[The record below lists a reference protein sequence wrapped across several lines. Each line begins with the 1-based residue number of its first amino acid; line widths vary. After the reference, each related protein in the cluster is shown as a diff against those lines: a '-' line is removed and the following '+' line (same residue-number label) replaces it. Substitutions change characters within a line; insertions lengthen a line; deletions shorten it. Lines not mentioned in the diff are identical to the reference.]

1 MTHIHEGRHVVV
13 VPLFDGVQSLT
24 VSGPTEVLA
33 RASSEDF
40 RYEVLTASYAGGPV
54 RSSSGL
60 LFVPD
65 RTLTDMADVDTLLV
79 PGVDGVPDVSPET
92 AAAIAALA
100 KRARRS
106 AAVCTG
112 AFLLADTGL
121 FDGRKIATHWQYAEE
136 LAARHPDVKVDA
148 RDTVVRDGPVTTAGG
163 VACGIELGLALVEED
178 RDRETAQRIA
188 RHLLTYVNG
197 PGGQA
202 QFAELRAREAHSA
215 ALRETQR
222 LILDHPAGD
231 LTVSTL
237 SRHSGLSERH
247 LSRQFRAQVG
257 MSVKEYVEQARV
269 AFASRL
275 LTETTDTPEAIARRA
290 GFGTETTL
298 RHAFLRVLQILPL
311 EYRERFT

>member
-1 MTHIHEGRHVVV
+1 M
-13 VPLFDGVQSLT
+13 
-24 VSGPTEVLA
+24 
-33 RASSEDF
+33 
-40 RYEVLTASYAGGPV
+40 
-54 RSSSGL
+54 
-60 LFVPD
+60 
-65 RTLTDMADVDTLLV
+65 
-79 PGVDGVPDVSPET
+79 
-92 AAAIAALA
+92 
-100 KRARRS
+100 
-106 AAVCTG
+106 CTG
-112 AFLLADTGL
+112 AFLLAGTGL
-121 FDGRKIATHWQYAEE
+121 LNGRKIATHWQYAEE

-178 RDRETAQRIA
+178 RDRETSQRIA

-202 QFAELRAREAHSA
+202 QFAELRAREAQSA

-231 LTVSTL
+231 LTVRTL
-237 SRHSGLSERH
+237 SRHAGLSERH
-247 LSRQFRAQVG
+247 LSRLFRAQVG
-257 MSVKEYVEQARV
+257 MSVREYVEQARV